1 MDITGLL
8 GSSPVGEWQTLTI
21 RLSCF
26 ADVAVDLA
34 HVTTPF
40 LIATDGELTLR
51 FADVR
56 LESAAEGEVPCP

>member
-1 MDITGLL
+1 MGLTADSVTNSKTVL
-8 GSSPVGEWQTLTI
+8 